1 MTQAKIPL
9 WQRLFINR
17 DYALLFWG
25 RLVSQIGDGIYYFA
39 LTWLV
44 LDLTGSGAA
53 LGTLLFASSLPAILL
68 APFTGVLA
76 DMWDRKTIVVS
87 MDVIR
92 GLVLLSLAGIY
103 YAGYLTLPVL
113 YIATI
118 LSSLCGVL
126 FGPAISASIPEM
138 VEKDE
143 LVRANALNNLSRSAT
158 GIIGPVAGA
167 LLLGAVGYF
176 GVFLINGISFLL
188 SAVSETFI
196 RFPKVEQMADSAAE
210 GKSSI
215 GTQFLNNLK
224 EGFVYIWSNAGLR
237 TIILFAIV
245 LNFMASPVFGVI
257 FPYFGKE
264 VLQMEPQ
271 HYGMTQ
277 SSLPVGLMV
286 GTLMI
291 GLLTQKIRKD
301 RLLAVGIVGQGLIV
315 SAVSILALPAVYQ
328 VMSPIAILI
337 SLVVPIFM
345 LGVLNIFVNVPFQVM
360 LQETVPNHYR
370 GRVFGLLDSM
380 VQILVPVSMALFGVL
395 VDAIPPFYFF
405 LMMGLSSIVL
415 GAAMGLSANI
425 RSMYDEPTVTRDGME
440 RQV

>member
-1 MTQAKIPL
+1 MTQSKIPF

-25 RLVSQIGDGIYYFA
+25 RLVSQIGDGVHYFA

-53 LGTLLFASSLPAILL
+53 LGTMLFASSLPAILL

-87 MDVIR
+87 MDIVR
-92 GLVLLSLAGIY
+92 GLILLSLAGVY

-158 GIIGPVAGA
+158 GIIGPVVGA

-188 SAVSETFI
+188 SAVSEMFI
-196 RFPKVEQMADSAAE
+196 RFPKVEQMAHSAVA
-210 GKSSI
+210 GKQSASR
-215 GTQFLNNLK
+215 QFVDNLK

-237 TIILFAIV
+237 TIILFAVV

-264 VLQMEPQ
+264 VLQMEPH
-271 HYGMTQ
+271 HYGMIQ
-277 SSLPVGLMV
+277 SSMPVGLLM
-286 GTLMI
+286 GTLII

-301 RLLAVGIVGQGLIV
+301 RLLSVGIVGQGLII
-315 SAVSILALPAVYQ
+315 SLMSILALPAVYQ
-328 VMSPIAILI
+328 TMSSVALLM
-337 SLVVPIFM
+337 SLVVPIFV

-395 VDAIPPFYFF
+395 VDVIPPFYFF
-405 LMMGLSSIVL
+405 LLMGLSSIVL
-415 GAAMGLSANI
+415 GIRMGLSTSI
-425 RSMYDEPTVTRDGME
+425 RAMYNEPTVTRDGIE

>member
-1 MTQAKIPL
+1 MTQPKIPL
-9 WQRLFINR
+9 WQWLFINR

-25 RLVSQIGDGIYYFA
+25 RLVSQIGDGVHYFA

-53 LGTLLFASSLPAILL
+53 LGTMLFASSLPAILL

-76 DMWDRKTIVVS
+76 DMWDRKTIVVW
-87 MDVIR
+87 MDIIR

-103 YAGYLTLPVL
+103 YAGHLTLPVL
-113 YIATI
+113 YVATI

-126 FGPAISASIPEM
+126 FGPAISASIPGM
-138 VEKDE
+138 VKKDE

-188 SAVSETFI
+188 SALSEMFI
-196 RFPKVEQMADSAAE
+196 RFPKVERQVDSVGGE
-210 GKSSI
+210 NHSI
-215 GTQFLNNLK
+215 GRQFLGNLK
-224 EGFVYIWSNAGLR
+224 DGFVYIWSNGGLR
-237 TIILFAIV
+237 TIILFAVV
-245 LNFMASPVFGVI
+245 LNFMASPVFSVI

-271 HYGMTQ
+271 HYGFTQ
-277 SSLPVGLMV
+277 SSLPIGLLV
-286 GTLMI
+286 GTFII
-291 GLLTQKIRKD
+291 GLLTQKFPKD
-301 RLLAVGIVGQGLIV
+301 RLLAVGIVGQGIIV
-315 SAVSILALPAVYQ
+315 SLMSIIALPAVYQ
-328 VMSPIAILI
+328 TMSPMAVLV

-345 LGVLNIFVNVPFQVM
+345 LGVLNILVNVPFQVM

-380 VQILVPVSMALFGVL
+380 VQMLVPISMALFGVL
-395 VDAIPPFYFF
+395 VDVIAPFYFF
-405 LMMGLSSIVL
+405 LIMGFVSIVL
-415 GAAMGLSANI
+415 GSAMGLSTNI
-425 RSMYDEPTVTRDGME
+425 RAMYDQPIEVTDGME
-440 RQV
+440 KHV